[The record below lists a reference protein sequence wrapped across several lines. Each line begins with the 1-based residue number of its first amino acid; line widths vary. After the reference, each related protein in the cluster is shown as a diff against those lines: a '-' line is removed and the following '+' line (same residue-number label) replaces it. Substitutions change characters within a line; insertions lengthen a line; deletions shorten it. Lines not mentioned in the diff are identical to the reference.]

1 MSQNPFELVVQT
13 LLDTVNQMFGWFGLT
28 PLGVAETLGVLFVFV
43 VAYQLYKARK
53 DGGRF
58 TFDE

>member
-1 MSQNPFELVVQT
+1 
-13 LLDTVNQMFGWFGLT
+13 MFGWFGLT
-28 PLGVAETLGVLFVFV
+28 PLGVVQALGVFTAV
-43 VAYQLYKARK
+43 VIVYQVYRARK